1 MKPMKKYIAA
11 GVVLA
16 SSAILALSTVAS
28 AGPLK
33 LNTPAPGGKGV
44 HVAGATNISG
54 WAVVNADGS
63 LARKE
68 NAKSSNKLGTGAYE
82 VIFNS
87 ALNHCS
93 YQATAATA
101 DISEAPSGFVSLSP
115 RSSNNRGVFVVTRDT
130 DGVQT
135 DLAFHLQVTCS

>member
-1 MKPMKKYIAA
+1 MKMRIATS
-11 GVVLA
+11 VFVA
-16 SSAILALSTVAS
+16 SSALLAFSAVSAAS
-28 AGPLK
+28 SVG
-33 LNTPAPGGKGV
+33 LNTPRAGAKQA

-54 WAVVNADGS
+54 WAVVNADGT

-68 NAKSSNKLGTGAYE
+68 NAKSSTKLGTGTYE

-93 YQATAATA
+93 YQATPATA
-101 DISEAPSGFVSLSP
+101 DISGGPTGFIGLSP
-115 RSSNNRGVFVVTRDT
+115 RSGNNRGVFISTRDT
-130 DGVQT
+130 DGLAA